1 MRLLFIRFSSI
12 GDIILTTAAVRCAKN
27 QIPGVEI
34 HFLTKLSM
42 KDLVI
47 GNPNIDQFHFFDDNI
62 DDTIVSLKEIAF
74 DYIIDLHHNIRTWKI
89 KKALGVPS
97 FSYKKL
103 SIQKWLYAKLKLNFL
118 PNTHVCDR
126 YLDALQNFNVINDG
140 KGLDYFFPKDYRFK
154 TDNLPTSHQAG
165 FIAFVIGASYFN
177 KKMPVQKWIELAKQ
191 IKKPIVLIG
200 GKEDT
205 VNGNEIAAAVPDF
218 IYNATGKFDLKE
230 SASIIQM
237 AEVVVSHD
245 TGYLHVAA
253 AFKKPTITIWGATS
267 PALQFEAYYPTGSS
281 TPHYNSIVCGLSCQ
295 PCSKQ
300 GEHNCPQG
308 HFACMKK
315 QDTQAISD
323 KAIAYFKG
331 RIE

>member
-12 GDIILTTAAVRCAKN
+12 GDIVLTTPVVRCAKN

-47 GNPNIDQFHFFDDNI
+47 GNPNIDHFHFLDENLDK
-62 DDTIVSLKEIAF
+62 TIATLKEIPF

-89 KKALGVPS
+89 KKALGVPA

-103 SIQKWLYAKLKLNFL
+103 SLQKWLYAKLKLNFL

-126 YLDALQNFNVINDG
+126 CIDTLQHFKVTNDG
-140 KGLDYFFPKDYRFK
+140 QGLDYFFPKDYSFK
-154 TDNLPTSHQAG
+154 VANLPTSHQAG

-177 KKMPVQKWIELAKQ
+177 KKMTVQKWIELAKQ
-191 IKKPIVLIG
+191 INKPIVLIG
-200 GKEDT
+200 GKEDMT
-205 VNGNEIAAAVPDF
+205 SANEITAAAPHF
-218 IYNATGKFDLKE
+218 IYNATGKYDLKE

-237 AEVVVSHD
+237 AQVVVSHD
-245 TGYLHVAA
+245 TGFLHVAA

-267 PALQFEAYYPTGSS
+267 PALQFEAYYPAVST
-281 TPHYNSIVCGLSCQ
+281 TPHYNSIVPSLTCQ

-300 GEHNCPQG
+300 GESKCPQG
-308 HFACMKK
+308 HFACMRL
-315 QDTQAISD
+315 QNVNTIAT
-323 KAIAYFKG
+323 KANEFYKAV
-331 RIE
+331 

>member
-12 GDIILTTAAVRCAKN
+12 GDIVLTTPAVRCAKN

-47 GNPNIDQFHFFDDNI
+47 GNPNIDHFHFLDDNI
-62 DDTIVSLKEIAF
+62 DQTIAALKEIPF

-89 KKALGVPS
+89 KKALGVPA

-103 SIQKWLYAKLKLNFL
+103 SIQKWLFAKIKLNFL
-118 PNTHVCDR
+118 LKTHVCNR
-126 YLDALQNFNVINDG
+126 YIDTLQHFKVTNDG
-140 KGLDYFFPKDYRFK
+140 KGVDYFFPKDYSFK
-154 TDNLPTSHQAG
+154 AANLPTSHQAG

-191 IKKPIVLIG
+191 VNKPIVLIG
-200 GKEDT
+200 GKDDAAT
-205 VNGNEIAAAVPDF
+205 ANEIAAAVPHL
-218 IYNATGKFDLKE
+218 IYNASGKFDLKE

-237 AEVVVSHD
+237 AQVVVSHD
-245 TGYLHVAA
+245 TGFLHVAA

-281 TPHYNSIVCGLSCQ
+281 TPHYNSMVTQLSCQ

-300 GEHNCPQG
+300 GESKCPQG
-308 HFACMKK
+308 HFACMRL
-315 QDTQAISD
+315 QNINTISTKTNEFY
-323 KAIAYFKG
+323 KAV
-331 RIE
+331 